1 MSSTLHLVKA
11 MGNSRYESTA
21 WFDSESVPGV
31 RFAVSRMS
39 LGRRI
44 ALTRKVREIARN
56 AEFLEAGQSA
66 QEKMEAALV
75 LAEVER
81 IYLEWGLVGIEGLEI
96 DGQAATPE
104 TAIERGPIRLAM
116 EMLGRVKQEAGLSE
130 DETKN

>member
-56 AEFLEAGQSA
+56 AEFLEAGQST
-66 QEKMEAALV
+66 QEKMEAALM